1 MGGALVL
8 FLFMVKRFCIL
19 AIYNVITTCVKYFY
33 YIDTPA
39 STESEDAKPM
49 ETNSD
54 SAAGVEPSQPVQAN
68 SLKCD
73 E

>member
-1 MGGALVL
+1 M
-8 FLFMVKRFCIL
+8 
-19 AIYNVITTCVKYFY
+19 
-33 YIDTPA
+33 PA

>member
-1 MGGALVL
+1 
-8 FLFMVKRFCIL
+8 MVKRFFIL
-19 AIYNVITTCVKYFY
+19 AYMYNVIITCIKYFY
-33 YIDTPA
+33 YIDTPV